1 MNDSQGDEPT
11 ETRRG
16 GDIPFEQ
23 AAPRS
28 PQPDLEPQI
37 LEFREVYDRHFG
49 FVWRCLRALG
59 VGSAHLDDAAQEVF
73 LAVHRGLSGFRG
85 DSELRT
91 WLYGIVH
98 NVAFKHRRTAARK
111 GRAEPLLAEPVGTG
125 PSPDEQAQDA
135 QAAAFVAQFAAT
147 LDDKKRDV
155 FVLAL
160 VEGLPT
166 PEVAEILGVPLNT
179 AYTRLRSV
187 RAELRAALQRHGAKP

>member
-1 MNDSQGDEPT
+1 M
-11 ETRRG
+11 
-16 GDIPFEQ
+16 
-23 AAPRS
+23 
-28 PQPDLEPQI
+28 
-37 LEFREVYDRHFG
+37 
-49 FVWRCLRALG
+49 
-59 VGSAHLDDAAQEVF
+59 
-73 LAVHRGLSGFRG
+73 AVHRGLSGFRG